1 MRSSTAPVRRS
12 GAREVVGLVGG
23 LGVVLLAAALSL
35 RALDALPRVLSGEH
49 LGVTRYESI
58 EGADRA
64 LGERLF
70 LPAFFPDTLQW
81 PPASIR
87 VYAGPPRASALAF
100 AGRDGSRDRL
110 VICQAPGRR
119 ATVPM
124 ALMPAGR
131 VLEAVKVPMPEG
143 EASLVRLQRADGAIA
158 NDLIWYRPD
167 VTLAFRYA
175 GPANELLTIA
185 RSVRRSRR

>member
-1 MRSSTAPVRRS
+1 MDETPPSRRS
-12 GAREVVGLVGG
+12 WAREAAALVGG
-23 LGVVLLAAALSL
+23 LALVLAAAGLAL
-35 RALDALPRVLSGEH
+35 GALDALPRVLSGERR
-49 LGVTRYESI
+49 GVVRYQSI
-58 EGADRA
+58 AGAERA
-64 LGERLF
+64 LGTRLF

-87 VYAGPPRASALAF
+87 VYVGPPAASALAF
-100 AGRDGSRDRL
+100 AGRDGSPDRL
-110 VICQAPGRR
+110 VVYQALGPR

-131 VLEAVKVPMPEG
+131 VLQTVPIPMAEG
-143 EASLVRLQRADGAIA
+143 EATLFRLQLADGAVG

-185 RSVRRSRR
+185 HSVRRRHP

>member
-1 MRSSTAPVRRS
+1 MPDTAPARRSTA
-12 GAREVVGLVGG
+12 REAVALVGG

-35 RALDALPRVLSGEH
+35 RALDALPRVVSGEH
-49 LGVTRYESI
+49 RGVTRYESI
-58 EGADRA
+58 AGAERA
-64 LGERLF
+64 LGSRLF

-81 PPASIR
+81 PPTSIR
-87 VYAGPPRASALAF
+87 VYAGPPVASALAF
-100 AGRDGSRDRL
+100 AGRDGSPDRL
-110 VICQAPGRR
+110 VIYQAPGRR

-131 VLEAVKVPMPEG
+131 VLQTVPIPMAEG
-143 EASLVRLQRADGAIA
+143 DAQLVRLELADGTIA

-185 RSVRRSRR
+185 HSVRRRRP

>member
-1 MRSSTAPVRRS
+1 MRDTAPVRRS
-12 GAREVVGLVGG
+12 AAREAVALGGG

-35 RALDALPRVLSGEH
+35 TALDALPRVLSGEH
-49 LGVTRYESI
+49 RGVTRYESI
-58 EGADRA
+58 EGAEQA
-64 LGERLF
+64 LGSHLF
-70 LPAFFPDTLQW
+70 LPAFFPDTLRW
-81 PPASIR
+81 PPTSIR
-87 VYAGPPRASALAF
+87 VYAGPPAASALAF
-100 AGRDGSRDRL
+100 AGRDGSPDRL
-110 VICQAPGRR
+110 VVYQAPGPR

-131 VLEAVKVPMPEG
+131 VLQTVPVPMPVGEG
-143 EASLVRLQRADGAIA
+143 TMIRFEGADGAIA

-185 RSVRRSRR
+185 RSARRSRP

>member
-1 MRSSTAPVRRS
+1 MRERLPDARS
-12 GAREVVGLVGG
+12 PAREVAALLGGLV
-23 LGVVLLAAALSL
+23 VVLLAAGLAL
-35 RALDALPRVLSGEH
+35 RALDALPRVLAGERR
-49 LGVTRYESI
+49 GVVRYQSI
-58 EGADRA
+58 AGAERA
-64 LGERLF
+64 LGTRLF

-87 VYAGPPRASALAF
+87 VYAGPPAASALAF
-100 AGRDGSRDRL
+100 AGRDGSPDRL
-110 VICQAPGRR
+110 VIYQAVGPR

-131 VLEAVKVPMPEG
+131 VLQTVPIPMADG
-143 EASLVRLQRADGAIA
+143 EATLFRLQLADGAIA

-185 RSVRRSRR
+185 HSVRRRRP